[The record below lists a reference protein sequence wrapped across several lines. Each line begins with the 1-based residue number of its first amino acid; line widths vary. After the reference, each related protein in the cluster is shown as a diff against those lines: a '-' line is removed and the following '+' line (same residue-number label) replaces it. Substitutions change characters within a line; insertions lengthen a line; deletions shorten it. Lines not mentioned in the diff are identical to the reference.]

1 MNKIILLGRIAND
14 LEVRYTQSS
23 NTMIVNFRIAV
34 NRKFKKEGEQT
45 ADFISVVCI
54 GKTAEFCS
62 KYFKKGQQIALVGR
76 LQTRNYEDNNG
87 QKHYIVEVVA
97 EEVYFADSKK
107 DTTDTKELENK
118 FGTEIFGA
126 DSEDDLP
133 W

>member
-76 LQTRNYEDNNG
+76 LQTRNYEDNNS

-107 DTTDTKELENK
+107 DTTDSKELENK